1 MKKAFVLSGGSI
13 KGAFQADA
21 LADLLTSKTFIP
33 DAIYGTSVG
42 SLNGALIA
50 DRAGR
55 YVNAG
60 NEVDWVSIGNEL
72 QNF

>member
-13 KGAFQADA
+13 KGAFQAGA
-21 LADLLTSKTFIP
+21 LADLLTSKTFTP

-42 SLNGALIA
+42 SLNGAFIA

-55 YVNAG
+55 F
-60 NEVDWVSIGNEL
+60 L
-72 QNF
+72 